1 MTIPVLALLLVPT
14 VWILAGLASIVVVK
28 RRHFAL
34 DDHPPEVSVLKP
46 LRGLDQDLER
56 CLETF
61 FTQDHPK
68 FELVFGVT
76 DANDP
81 ALQIVERL
89 RGRYPNVTARVC
101 VHSGVGALN
110 PKVDN
115 LAGLLPIARY
125 DLVLVSDSNIR
136 APRDYLREAATLYRR
151 YRPGLVTHLFAG
163 VDENGLG
170 SALEN
175 VQLTGFCAAGT
186 ALPTLLG
193 DSLLVGKSALFSRYR
208 FDRLGGLRRLADVL
222 AEDFVM
228 GKTFAHAGERVL
240 VASTILE
247 NVTRGTSLKAMCT
260 RHLRWSMLR
269 FRLRPAASMLEPLV
283 NPVAL
288 LPLAYV
294 ALGPWSIAW
303 ALSLSMIRDCGGWLL
318 LRGPRRLWI
327 PLLLSLPRDLLIL
340 GVWAV
345 APFKKHVAWRGQR
358 FRLGAGTLLY
368 TEPERSARRP
378 RRPGPNHPCGIM
390 CRLLC
395 RPSRKDSPRSIGGNR
410 AHKYYFGFGPH
421 LARRASRSDG
431 CNIATGN
438 LGNRVALSK

>member
-1 MTIPVLALLLVPT
+1 MTIPVLALLLIPT
-14 VWILAGLASIVVVK
+14 VWILAGLASIIVVK
-28 RRHFAL
+28 RRRLAL

-89 RGRYPNVTARVC
+89 RGLYPNVTARVC

-193 DSLLVGKSALFSRYR
+193 DSLLVGKSALFSRDR
-208 FDRLGGLRRLADVL
+208 FDRL
-222 AEDFVM
+222 
-228 GKTFAHAGERVL
+228 
-240 VASTILE
+240 
-247 NVTRGTSLKAMCT
+247 
-260 RHLRWSMLR
+260 
-269 FRLRPAASMLEPLV
+269 
-283 NPVAL
+283 AL
-288 LPLAYV
+288 LPKTFPLVKFREMGRYGPGFGLFRHHSTAPIFRSSRNPLEGPQKAGIV
-294 ALGPWSIAW
+294 FHLCLRHPGWLGSQERGA
-303 ALSLSMIRDCGGWLL
+303 DCGACVRRSLAHQEDARQVAS
-318 LRGPRRLWI
+318 LRW
-327 PLLLSLPRDLLIL
+327 
-340 GVWAV
+340 
-345 APFKKHVAWRGQR
+345 
-358 FRLGAGTLLY
+358 T
-368 TEPERSARRP
+368 
-378 RRPGPNHPCGIM
+378 
-390 CRLLC
+390 
-395 RPSRKDSPRSIGGNR
+395 
-410 AHKYYFGFGPH
+410 
-421 LARRASRSDG
+421 
-431 CNIATGN
+431 
-438 LGNRVALSK
+438 